1 MRIVLFARRKGLKKR
16 INQNKPLTGLFQ
28 FLIFFANPFRDNRHH
43 RRNRNRCHHRHHRH
57 HRRNRKRTRGM
68 ANSNNPTTRAIRAAN
83 TAKWTQQ
90 QRQAGATRITVLLPA
105 EDAARLA
112 TLAKSYGTKTAAICA
127 ALKSL
132 SGEPDQP
139 SDS

>member
-1 MRIVLFARRKGLKKR
+1 M
-16 INQNKPLTGLFQ
+16 P
-28 FLIFFANPFRDNRHH
+28 
-43 RRNRNRCHHRHHRH
+43 
-57 HRRNRKRTRGM
+57 
-68 ANSNNPTTRAIRAAN
+68 NSNNPTTKAIRAAN

-90 QRQAGATRITVLLPA
+90 QRQAGATRITVLLPT

-112 TLAKSYGTKTAAICA
+112 ELVKIHGTKTAAICA

-132 SGEPDQP
+132 CAESDRP